1 MTILVSQCG
10 KYGQTPRT
18 QSLYSDLLKLLK
30 LIVNFDM
37 YTDFLDTPIGVI
49 KIQATRC
56 GIVKVIFS
64 DQKEYSLS
72 SSLTLKCKKQLTEY
86 FLGKRKEFS
95 LPLDIQGTNFQNL
108 IWDETQN
115 IGFGSCVTYKDIADF
130 VKKPNAARAVGNAL
144 NKNPISIIIPC
155 HRVIRANGSS
165 IHYSGGLKKKFW
177 LINHEAYIRNI
188 LA

>member
-1 MTILVSQCG
+1 
-10 KYGQTPRT
+10 
-18 QSLYSDLLKLLK
+18 
-30 LIVNFDM
+30 LIVNFGI

-49 KIQATRC
+49 KIQATRY
-56 GIVKVIFS
+56 GIVKVTFS
-64 DQKEYSLS
+64 DQKEYSFS

-86 FLGKRKEFS
+86 FLGKRKKFS
-95 LPLDIQGTNFQNL
+95 LPLDIQGTNFQNS

-115 IGFGSCVTYKDIADF
+115 IGFGSCVTYKDIADS
-130 VKKPNAARAVGNAL
+130 VKRPNAARAVGNAL

-155 HRVIRANGSS
+155 HRVTRQNGSS

-177 LINHEAYIRNI
+177 LIDYEAYIGKT

>member
-1 MTILVSQCG
+1 M
-10 KYGQTPRT
+10 
-18 QSLYSDLLKLLK
+18 
-30 LIVNFDM
+30 IVNFDM

-86 FLGKRKEFS
+86 FLGKRQKFS
-95 LPLDIQGTNFQNL
+95 LPLDIQGTNFQNS

-177 LINHEAYIRNI
+177 LIDHEAYIRNI

>member
-1 MTILVSQCG
+1 
-10 KYGQTPRT
+10 
-18 QSLYSDLLKLLK
+18 
-30 LIVNFDM
+30 M
-37 YTDFLDTPIGVI
+37 YTDFLDTPIGSI
-49 KIQATRC
+49 KIQATRH

-64 DQKEYSLS
+64 DEKEYSLS

-86 FLGKRKEFS
+86 FLGKRKKFS

-115 IGFGSCVTYKDIADF
+115 IDFGSFVTYKNIADS
-130 VKKPNAARAVGNAL
+130 VKNPNAVRAVGNAL

-155 HRVIRANGSS
+155 HRVIREDGKS

-177 LINHEAYIRNI
+177 LIDHEAYVKNI
-188 LA
+188 LD